1 MFRFFDFTY
10 YLTFIFYSNEK
21 QQDVKNSDTAAT
33 VVGFMMSSN
42 AICFL
47 FLLSLLFDKNIGI
60 NKPTVVVISL
70 LFQIVTYVRYIYKSK
85 YSIEAIELKWNALS
99 VEKRKK
105 TSKLIAAYAAF
116 SILSLIPLA
125 LFVHKMKGNL

>member
-10 YLTFIFYSNEK
+10 FLTFLFYSNEK
-21 QQDVKNSDTAAT
+21 QQDVKNSDTATA

-99 VEKRKK
+99 IEKRKK